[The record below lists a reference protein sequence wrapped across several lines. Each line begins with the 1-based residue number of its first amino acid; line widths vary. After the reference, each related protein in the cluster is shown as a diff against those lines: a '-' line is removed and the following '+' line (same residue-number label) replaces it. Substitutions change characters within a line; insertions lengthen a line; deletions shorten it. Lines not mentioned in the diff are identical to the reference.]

1 MELNHKKYIL
11 KDSTIDLTGEQDIR
25 VITNDEDLGVKFPE
39 VCKKIRKFK
48 PGVIEA
54 YSILEYYTVTK
65 EGTLED
71 KDGNQIYLATDKHPQ
86 ILFKEIDDPF
96 EIYPEIEV
104 THNYVRDA
112 GLLMKLVN
120 TEVTITGLSKK
131 EAQALQDERAMFE
144 AEAETKRREAEEE
157 ATRLQAEADQKAA
170 DEAKRIAEEE
180 EATKKQQEEARL
192 AQEAADKSA
201 EEARL
206 AQEAA
211 DKARQEEEDAK
222 KAEEESKKAA
232 EKAAKDAIE
241 KKKKEMQENSES
253 EDGSLVNSIQYKKA
267 QTKYAKWAYVE
278 VIKDGY
284 HFFYGEADDTHE
296 DDKLNHSPFL
306 LIEREYGFYEQLDIS
321 IVDENDR
328 TVSYEFTEGDQEKS
342 LIYNIAKET
351 FLIADAGE

>member
-120 TEVTITGLSKK
+120 TEVTVTGLSKK

-232 EKAAKDAIE
+232 AKAAKDAIE
-241 KKKKEMQENSES
+241 KKKKDMEENEFF
-253 EDGSLVNSIQYKKA
+253 LTAVQYKATQKKFA
-267 QTKYAKWAYVE
+267 RLGYTE
-278 VIKDGY
+278 SSKDGY
-284 HFFYGEADDTHE
+284 HFFYGEADESNDN
-296 DDKLNHSPFL
+296 DDLNHSPFIL
-306 LIEREYGFYEQLDIS
+306 AEREFGFYEQLPGA
-321 IVDENDR
+321 IVDENEK
-328 TVSYEFTEGDQEKS
+328 TASYDFTEGDQEKS